1 MTTITYIPSSVFIP
15 DFIRANDLFLKAA
28 MFAHTHHNAVGQ
40 MREGSGEPYIVH
52 PIEVAGIA
60 YAMGVEFDYP
70 HEWIEVAVVAALLHD
85 TIEDTNCTYNEIES
99 AFGAVVRDTVFWLTD
114 VVDKKHGNRRVRKEL
129 ERVRLMAA
137 PGRVKFIKCCDI
149 IANARCILKDKPQS
163 AQLFLTEKMAVL
175 DTFVHYNRMHKG
187 VDNMG
192 KLDKK
197 MLAKC
202 RAVLVEFMDT
212 ISKA

>member
-1 MTTITYIPSSVFIP
+1 MSLIPATVTVP
-15 DFIRANDLFLKAA
+15 DFILNNDLFLRAA
-28 MFAHTHHNAVGQ
+28 NFSHKHHDAVGQ
-40 MREGSGEPYIVH
+40 KREGSGEPYIVH
-52 PIEVAGIA
+52 PLEVAGMA
-60 YAMGVEFDYP
+60 HAMGHEFDYP
-70 HEWIEVAVVAALLHD
+70 TDWIEV
-85 TIEDTNCTYNEIES
+85 
-99 AFGAVVRDTVFWLTD
+99 AVVRDTVFWLTD
-114 VVDKKHGNRRVRKEL
+114 VVDKPKGNRRVRKEL

-187 VDNMG
+187 TDNIG
-192 KLDKK
+192 KLDKQ

-212 ISKA
+212 ISKP

>member
-1 MTTITYIPSSVFIP
+1 MNIIHTNVVIP
-15 DFIRANDLFLKAA
+15 DFILNNDLFLRAA
-28 MFAHTHHNAVGQ
+28 NFAHTHHDAVGQ

-52 PIEVAGIA
+52 PIEVAGLA
-60 YAMGVEFDYP
+60 HAMGHEFNYP
-70 HEWIEVAVVAALLHD
+70 SDWIEVAVVSALLHD
-85 TIEDTNCTYNEIES
+85 TIEDTNCTYNQIETE
-99 AFGAVVRDTVFWLTD
+99 FGAVVRDTVFWLTD
-114 VVDKKHGNRRVRKEL
+114 VTTKAQGNRRVRKEL

-149 IANARCILKDKPQS
+149 IANSRCILKDKPDS

-175 DTFVHYNRMHKG
+175 DTFVHYNRMFKG
-187 VDNMG
+187 VDNIG

-202 RAVLVEFMDT
+202 RATLVEFMDT
-212 ISKA
+212 ISKP

>member
-1 MTTITYIPSSVFIP
+1 MNIIHTNVVIP
-15 DFIRANDLFLKAA
+15 DFILNNDLFLRAA
-28 MFAHTHHNAVGQ
+28 NFAHTHHDAVGQ

-52 PIEVAGIA
+52 PIEVAGLA
-60 YAMGVEFDYP
+60 HAMGHEFNYP
-70 HEWIEVAVVAALLHD
+70 SDWIEVAVVSALLHD
-85 TIEDTNCTYNEIES
+85 TIEDTNCTYNQIETE
-99 AFGAVVRDTVFWLTD
+99 FGAVVRDTVFWLTD
-114 VVDKKHGNRRVRKEL
+114 VTTKAQGNRRVRKEL

-149 IANARCILKDKPQS
+149 IANSRCILKDKPDS

-175 DTFVHYNRMHKG
+175 DTFVHYNRMFKG
-187 VDNMG
+187 VDNIG

-202 RAVLVEFMDT
+202 RATLVEFMDT
-212 ISKA
+212 ISRP

>member
-1 MTTITYIPSSVFIP
+1 MTKLPLSVVVP
-15 DFIRANDLFLKAA
+15 DFIRANDDFLRATL
-28 MFAHTHHNAVGQ
+28 FAHTHHDGVGQ
-40 MREGSGEPYIVH
+40 TREGSGEPYIVH

-60 YAMGVEFDYP
+60 YAMGVEFGYP
-70 HEWIEVAVVAALLHD
+70 HEWVEVAVIASLLHD
-85 TIEDTNCTYNEIES
+85 TIEDTKCTYNDIET

-114 VVDKKHGNRRVRKEL
+114 VVDKSQGNRRVRKEL
-129 ERVRLMAA
+129 ERVRLTAA

-149 IANARCILKDKPQS
+149 IANARCILKDKPGS

-187 VDNMG
+187 TDDAG
-192 KLDKK
+192 KLDKQ

-212 ISKA
+212 ISKP

>member
-1 MTTITYIPSSVFIP
+1 MSTLSALVTIP
-15 DFIRANDLFLKAA
+15 DFISTNPL
-28 MFAHTHHNAVGQ
+28 FAHAAEFAHKHHDSVGQ

-52 PIEVAGIA
+52 PIEVASIV
-60 YAMGVEFDYP
+60 YAMGVEFGYP

-85 TIEDTNCTYNEIES
+85 TIEDTHCTYNEIETT
-99 AFGAVVRDTVFWLTD
+99 FGAVVRDTVFWLTD
-114 VVDKKHGNRRVRKEL
+114 VTTKAQGNRRIRKEL

-149 IANARCILKDKPQS
+149 IANSRCILRDKPET

-175 DTFVHYNRMHKG
+175 DTFVYYNRAFKG
-187 VDNMG
+187 VNDMG

-202 RAVLVEFMDT
+202 RATLVEFMDV
-212 ISKA
+212 ISKP